1 MGAFFLPPSFCLNQA
16 MTNSRYRILGE
27 VGQGQFGQVFCGSD
41 RTTGQLVAMK
51 KLEHRRFPTHKF
63 LRELAVLA
71 RLQHPNIVGLHGLE
85 YSATG
90 RYLVLDYCHGGTLR
104 QLMESKLE
112 LDLAQKLQLIRDILL
127 GLEHIHQHGIIH
139 CDLKPENILL
149 NVVAQG
155 WSAQIADF
163 GIAHFLEPSDTQ
175 NHSSGDTGSPAYMAP
190 ERFYGKYSPESD
202 LYAIGVLLFEIVV
215 GRRPFSGMPVDVMK
229 AHLNQPLRIPKSVP
243 SILRLIISKA
253 LQKLP
258 QNRYGSA
265 TSMRMMVETVIANLN
280 YSGPLSEPFVR
291 TETREDEFSVTP
303 KDDALKPSS
312 ACVQEISFQADH
324 LHQHQVLEGSVC
336 GLWLRA
342 QGCIIAVL
350 RGNETHLSVFQPGKS
365 QDSPA
370 RLEPIGTFPG
380 QLAAPNSALVQTLDL
395 DPQGRW
401 IAILQNED
409 GLMPPEAVC
418 HEQSMHSQTN
428 CTLQFFKLSSAQ
440 QVCRQPL
447 NNQADHLCF
456 ASSGHT
462 LLSRSLPST
471 TDQTHSTELQ
481 LWNRRGQRYWSHTLP
496 THLQQAI
503 QISANRVFALTDE
516 VESMG
521 LWIDLFPFKVR
532 QISLGI
538 QADWIGETRWGYI
551 LASHTGS
558 MIYLNR
564 RGRIMAK
571 ATLPIPTGATV
582 RAIAT
587 HRASNLLWFV
597 IAQVS
602 GPDRLCTLD
611 LALHLPKVL
620 LKL

>member
-1 MGAFFLPPSFCLNQA
+1 

-63 LRELAVLA
+63 LKELAVLA

-104 QLMESKLE
+104 HLMESKIE
-112 LDLAQKLQLIRDILL
+112 LALAQKLQLVRDILL
-127 GLEHIHQHGIIH
+127 GLEHIHQHRIIH

-163 GIAHFLEPSDTQ
+163 GIAHFLEPAEAQ

-202 LYAIGVLLFEIVV
+202 LYAVGVLLFEIVV
-215 GRRPFSGMPVDVMK
+215 GHRPFSGMPVDVMK
-229 AHLNQPLRIPKSVP
+229 AHLNQPLRIPKSIP

-280 YSGPLSEPFVR
+280 YSGPLSEPFAPA
-291 TETREDEFSVTP
+291 EPSEDEAYATP
-303 KDDALKPSS
+303 KDYSLPQSPS
-312 ACVQEISFQADH
+312 CVQEISLQANH
-324 LHQHQVLEGSVC
+324 LHRCQVLEGSVC
-336 GLWLRA
+336 GLWLRS
-342 QGCIIAVL
+342 QGCTVAMLKGKEI
-350 RGNETHLSVFQPGKS
+350 HLSVFQLQNLS
-365 QDSPA
+365 QNPSEQLQ
-370 RLEPIGTFPG
+370 RIGTFPG
-380 QLAAPNSALVQTLDL
+380 QLADPSPPLMQTLDL

-409 GLMPPEAVC
+409 APLQPGAIASELSSEPSSDP
-418 HEQSMHSQTN
+418 QQQY
-428 CTLQFFKLSSAQ
+428 TLQIFKVSSAQ
-440 QVCRQPL
+440 QVCYQPL
-447 NNQADHLCF
+447 AHQANHLCF
-456 ASSGHT
+456 ASSSHI
-462 LLSRSLPST
+462 LVSCLIPST
-471 TDQTHSTELQ
+471 ADQVHSTELQ
-481 LWNRRGQRYWSHTLP
+481 LWNRRGQLQWSYIIP
-496 THLQQAI
+496 VRLQQAI
-503 QISANRVFALTDE
+503 QISSNRIFALTNE

-521 LWIDLFPFKVR
+521 LWINLFPFKIR
-532 QISLGI
+532 QTSLGI
-538 QADWIGETRWGYI
+538 KADWIGETRWGYV
-551 LASHTGS
+551 LVSQAGS

-564 RGRIMAK
+564 RGRIMAR
-571 ATLPIPTGATV
+571 AALPIPQGSKV
-582 RAIAT
+582 KGIAT
-587 HRASNLLWFV
+587 HRDSNLLWV
-597 IAQVS
+597 VVAQLGDQS
-602 GPDRLCTLD
+602 TLYTLD
-611 LALHLPKVL
+611 MDIQLPKVL
-620 LKL
+620 LRL